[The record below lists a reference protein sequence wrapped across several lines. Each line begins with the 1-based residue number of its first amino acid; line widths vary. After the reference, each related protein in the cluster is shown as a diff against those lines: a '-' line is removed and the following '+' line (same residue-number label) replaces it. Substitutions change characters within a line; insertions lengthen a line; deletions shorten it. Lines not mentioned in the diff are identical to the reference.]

1 MPKQILQDVVP
12 KKSIRD
18 IPVPDRNPSG
28 SKVKMHIEEK
38 KMDEMDAGMDKSF
51 KPLAP
56 PEPETPAPPS
66 YTPPSVRHERPQSSF
81 DDGHFSKVGRRS
93 SLWFWVGGIFALV
106 IVGVVVATLLSSAD

>member
-18 IPVPDRNPSG
+18 IPVPDRNPSS
-28 SKVKMHIEEK
+28 SKVKMRVEEK
-38 KMDEMDAGMDKSF
+38 KMDEMDAGMDRSF

-56 PEPETPAPPS
+56 QEPEEPVAPVV
-66 YTPPSVRHERPQSSF
+66 PPYVPPRVRHERPQSSF

-93 SLWFWVGGIFALV
+93 SIWFWVGGIFL
-106 IVGVVVATLLSSAD
+106 VVVIGQI